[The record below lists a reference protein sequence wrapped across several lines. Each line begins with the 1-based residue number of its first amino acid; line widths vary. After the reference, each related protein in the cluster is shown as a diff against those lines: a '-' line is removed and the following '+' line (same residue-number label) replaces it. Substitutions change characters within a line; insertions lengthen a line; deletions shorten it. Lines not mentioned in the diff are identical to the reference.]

1 MVGFL
6 GQFHIRTLKALA
18 NSYYAIYGVPKTKMY
33 LTSVVEQVLI
43 GQQLKRGGI
52 NAPAS
57 YVGIPPRYKPTHANL
72 HFSYIDVTY
81 NSNHASNSIESI
93 FANAGDLKFEELI
106 NDADDKFC
114 VVRITHRKMIF
125 ELFKIHFLLG
135 LPLLNLYLVFNQA
148 SLKRNANAHVVSTI
162 SF

>member
-1 MVGFL
+1 M
-6 GQFHIRTLKALA
+6 
-18 NSYYAIYGVPKTKMY
+18 
-33 LTSVVEQVLI
+33 EQVLI

-57 YVGIPPRYKPTHANL
+57 YVGIPPKYKPTHANL

-93 FANAGDLKFEELI
+93 IANTCDLKFKELL
-106 NDADDKFC
+106 NAADDRFC

-135 LPLLNLYLVFNQA
+135 LPLFNLYLVFNQA
-148 SLKRNANAHVVSTI
+148 SLKRIANAYVLSTI